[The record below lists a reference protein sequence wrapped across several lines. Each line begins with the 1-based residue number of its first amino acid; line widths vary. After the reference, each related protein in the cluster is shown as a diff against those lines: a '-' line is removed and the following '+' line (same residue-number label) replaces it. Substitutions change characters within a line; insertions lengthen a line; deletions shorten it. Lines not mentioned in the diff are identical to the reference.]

1 MRVSTDKVT
10 HMMDTQEVR
19 LRPAS
24 AADFDFLYQLRRVTM
39 KEYVQ
44 AIWGWDEVAQQERF
58 AASFNPARSQI
69 IIVGEQDAGE
79 LTLEE
84 RASDLY
90 LKGIYLL
97 PAYQNQGVGTAV
109 LHHLLAQAQTRGQPV
124 SLRVFKM
131 NPARRLYE
139 RLGFTIVGES
149 EPYYLMKIEPMEI
162 I

>member
-1 MRVSTDKVT
+1 MNKND
-10 HMMDTQEVR
+10 VR
-19 LRPAS
+19 LRTAS
-24 AADFDFLYQLRRVTM
+24 MADFDFLYQLRQVTM

-44 AIWGWDEVAQQERF
+44 AIWGWDELAQQQRF

-69 IIVGEQDAGE
+69 IVVGDQDAGE

-84 RASDLY
+84 REDDLY

-109 LHHLLAQAQTRGQPV
+109 LHHLLAQAQISGRPV
-124 SLRVFKM
+124 SLRVFKV

-149 EPYYLMKIEPMEI
+149 EPYYLMKVEPMEI
-162 I
+162 V